1 MSTNQRREFLKNTA
15 LTLTGVTAA
24 TVTASAQN
32 VENVIAK
39 RKVIGIN
46 TSHRAGK
53 TCADALKI
61 VLENVKTA
69 NPNLETEFIE
79 LAPLN
84 IGIPVVGAEQ
94 PKDDLD
100 EILTKISAQNC
111 VGLVLATPVY
121 FGLPSARCVAF
132 IDRLM
137 PIKRTWGL
145 KDKIF
150 GGVVV
155 GAARNGGQETLLHA
169 LANSMLT
176 QQMIIAVDGVPTS
189 HWGATLWSQKD
200 SIAEDEIGKNTA
212 ANLGK
217 RIAELAAIVNK

>member
-1 MSTNQRREFLKNTA
+1 MSTPQRREFLKNTA
-15 LTLTGVTAA
+15 LTLTGAA
-24 TVTASAQN
+24 AITLSASAQN
-32 VENVIAK
+32 TQEVTAK
-39 RKVIGIN
+39 RRVIGIN

-53 TCADALKI
+53 TCTEALKI
-61 VLENVKTA
+61 VLESITTA
-69 NPNLETEFIE
+69 NHNLETELIE

-84 IGIPVVGAEQ
+84 IGIPVVGADQ

-111 VGLVLATPVY
+111 IGLVLATPVY

-145 KDKIF
+145 KNKIF

-176 QQMIIAVDGVPTS
+176 QQMILAVDSTPTS

-200 SIAEDEIGKNTA
+200 SIAEDEFGKNTA
-212 ANLGK
+212 INLGK
-217 RIAELAAIVNK
+217 RIVELATFIQ

>member
-1 MSTNQRREFLKNTA
+1 MSTNQRREFLRNA
-15 LTLTGVTAA
+15 AVTLTGVTAA
-24 TVTASAQN
+24 TAVAASVSAQD
-32 VENVIAK
+32 VAAK
-39 RKVIGIN
+39 KRNVIGIN
-46 TSHRAGK
+46 TSHRTGK

-61 VLENVKTA
+61 VLENVTLA
-69 NPNLETEFIE
+69 DPNLETELIE

-100 EILTKISAQNC
+100 EILTKISAPNC
-111 VGLVLATPVY
+111 IGLVLATPVY
-121 FGLPSARCVAF
+121 FGLPSTRCVAL

-145 KDKIF
+145 RNKIF

-176 QQMIIAVDGVPTS
+176 QQMILAVDSAPTS

-200 SIAEDEIGKNTA
+200 SIAEDESGQNTA
-212 ANLGK
+212 KNLGK
-217 RIAELAAIVNK
+217 RIAELAAFVQ